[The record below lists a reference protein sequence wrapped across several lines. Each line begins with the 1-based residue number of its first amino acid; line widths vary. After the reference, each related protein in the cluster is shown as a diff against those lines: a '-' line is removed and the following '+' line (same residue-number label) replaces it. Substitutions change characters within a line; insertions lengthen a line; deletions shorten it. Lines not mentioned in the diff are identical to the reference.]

1 MGTISGAVG
10 TITGRLAQLLA
21 LYAEEEAIRRRLRE
35 DPPNDPLEYA
45 KLLDEAAALAD
56 KVVKLLGE
64 ISSGVGKLSTDEI
77 AQLNEATRVGNQT
90 KWTSELPDTSGVAYW
105 PKTQE
110 TGPERSKL
118 KADDQVF
125 KSADG
130 SSPSGSLWTVWDPHE
145 GRRGPQPP
153 KWERVP

>member
-64 ISSGVGKLSTDEI
+64 ISSGVGKLSAEEI
-77 AQLNEATRVGNQT
+77 GQLNEATRVGNQT
-90 KWTSELPDTSGVAYW
+90 KWTSQLPDTPVSSDVAYW
-105 PKTQE
+105 RKTQTTE
-110 TGPERSKL
+110 PDRSKL
-118 KADDQVF
+118 KTGDKVF
-125 KSADG
+125 RSATG
-130 SSPSGSLWTVWDPHE
+130 QLWTVWDPE
-145 GRRGPQPP
+145 SGVQAPQPP
-153 KWERVP
+153 SWESA